1 MLLKLL
7 WNVQGNFIIIITRNT
22 KTRITTTW
30 HFGYGKSL
38 GEISSSYFIAAPEAL
53 GIGAASF
60 ASGASKD
67 IAESPT
73 AELKAEPERPRKR
86 HQDTKSP
93 RLRVETSHMWRPCE
107 QFLTEINLPISEK
120 IAIFVLVFH

>member
-1 MLLKLL
+1 MT
-7 WNVQGNFIIIITRNT
+7 TRY
-22 KTRITTTW
+22 
-30 HFGYGKSL
+30 FVYGKSL

-73 AELKAEPERPRKR
+73 AIAGTPKEKTPS
-86 HQDTKSP
+86 HQDT
-93 RLRVETSHMWRPCE
+93 ETPSRDVTPVA
-107 QFLTEINLPISEK
+107 S
-120 IAIFVLVFH
+120 